1 MEGSVTMQEDTLPRL
16 TISYQKN
23 VIWFGQLSF
32 AKAHKARASSYLL
45 ETGIVSRPPPRQL
58 VKTIRQ
64 SLQCIPDPGLFN
76 AQYMTRMARIALMPP
91 KAMRCRPSETL

>member
-64 SLQCIPDPGLFN
+64 SLQCIPDLSGRSTF
-76 AQYMTRMARIALMPP
+76 RHRSIFV
-91 KAMRCRPSETL
+91 RPLTQLLSGQV